1 MTDIIVKIIE
11 DDPSQ
16 YAEGVS
22 SQEQIL
28 KDCGMS
34 LPEIK
39 AYMAENLP
47 PPPTPPEEKERRRQM
62 QEQLEAL
69 EKAEA
74 ERERLEKLKQTDPE
88 AYERE
93 TNPKA
98 GLLIALCLSFVKQQQ
113 QPTSETAYHWL
124 YQQRAR
130 LYHLQSSQRW
140 LHCPLLNAVH
150 FFAANKALMGLK
162 GDSRAGSRR
171 GSCVP
176 RSRGGSIQLGGA
188 ERRGSYYEEGVTQRA
203 TVAMVTDDP
212 EHKKNVKAGLA
223 GAFDDAAISE
233 YNPDTSFLPFYKQSL

>member
-88 AYERE
+88 ACERE

-98 GLLIALCLSFVKQQQ
+98 GLLIAVCLCFVKQQ
-113 QPTSETAYHWL
+113 QPTSENAMHITGFTN
-124 YQQRAR
+124 RKPE
-130 LYHLQSSQRW
+130 SSPIFSEMAS
-140 LHCPLLNAVH
+140 L
-150 FFAANKALMGLK
+150 
-162 GDSRAGSRR
+162 S
-171 GSCVP
+171 
-176 RSRGGSIQLGGA
+176 
-188 ERRGSYYEEGVTQRA
+188 
-203 TVAMVTDDP
+203 VA
-212 EHKKNVKAGLA
+212 
-223 GAFDDAAISE
+223 
-233 YNPDTSFLPFYKQSL
+233 